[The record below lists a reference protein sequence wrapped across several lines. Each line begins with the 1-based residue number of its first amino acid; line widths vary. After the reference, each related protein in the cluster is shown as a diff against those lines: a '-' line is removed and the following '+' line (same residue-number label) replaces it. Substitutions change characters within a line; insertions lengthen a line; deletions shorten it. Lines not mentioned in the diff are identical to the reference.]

1 MVARPDRP
9 SESAALEG
17 ITRSLARYVVATR
30 FDELP
35 AAVRREAQRSLLNWI
50 GVAVGSIRPDRTAR
64 YHACGPHQRVLARTC
79 STSTIRT

>member
-1 MVARPDRP
+1 MAGSSDHP
-9 SESAALEG
+9 SESAASQG

-64 YHACGPHQRVLARTC
+64 CHACGPHQQG
-79 STSTIRT
+79 